1 MARDDRER
9 KGTDLMGQVIPL
21 GSSQA
26 EERAWQQL
34 QEKASSLRA
43 NPALFADREFYASY
57 LVAHERYCRAYLA
70 NSRPS

>member
-1 MARDDRER
+1 
-9 KGTDLMGQVIPL
+9 MGQVIPL

-34 QEKASSLRA
+34 QEKASAIDA
-43 NPALFADREFYASY
+43 NPALLRDREFYASY
-57 LVAHERYCRAYLA
+57 VAAHERYRRAFLA